1 MTCVYVFS
9 VMSTVECPISSAITL
24 LGTPRSCDQEETDA
38 AASRPSGANR
48 HSEGRAPIDQ

>member
-1 MTCVYVFS
+1 VYVFS